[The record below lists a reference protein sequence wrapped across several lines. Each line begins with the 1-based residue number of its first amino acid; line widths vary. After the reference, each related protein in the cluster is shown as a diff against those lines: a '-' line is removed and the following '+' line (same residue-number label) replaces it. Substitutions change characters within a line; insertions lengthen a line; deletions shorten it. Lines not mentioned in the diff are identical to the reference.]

1 MGQGD
6 TVCIEEPVKSFLPL
20 VSRVVLQEASSVY
33 RRLEPFL
40 AQEWSHRG
48 GQEGSRN
55 SPGRRAPGMKQ
66 TALQASLELGDEAAP
81 GREQAGID
89 GAGSLERLGIDGD
102 VDQRVEPTYRANVAC
117 LGSLDAQ
124 IFGLAIDALTTGALR
139 IDGLVERAFPIEQ
152 GAHQAAFLPIGV
164 FDAA

>member
-89 GAGSLERLGIDGD
+89 GTGLLERLGIDGD
-102 VDQRVEPTYRANVAC
+102 VDQGIEPTHRADGARF
-117 LGSLDAQ
+117 GSLDAEV
-124 IFGLAIDALTTGALR
+124 FGLAVDAFTTGALR
-139 IDGLVERAFPIEQ
+139 VDGFVERTGAIEQ
-152 GAHQAAFLPIGV
+152 GAHQAAFLPVGV